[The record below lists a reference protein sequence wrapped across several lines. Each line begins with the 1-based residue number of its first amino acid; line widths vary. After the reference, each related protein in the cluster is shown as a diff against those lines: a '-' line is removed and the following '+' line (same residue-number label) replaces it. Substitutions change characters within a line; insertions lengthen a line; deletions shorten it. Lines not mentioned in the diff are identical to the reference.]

1 MSVLAKTDGEGALP
15 LDGSERRTVP
25 AAGPSAPAAGPSG
38 EVEGGAGSD
47 ESLQRAR
54 EARIALSLTT
64 EPGDPE
70 VGLSVQ
76 RWGAEQ
82 AWRRAKA
89 ASAKARELPAE
100 AVAEQLRR
108 GQAVGARCV
117 IPGDPQWPSQLDDLG
132 AGTPLLLWV
141 RGAPVRSAL
150 LRSVGIVGARS
161 CTRYGREQAET
172 LASDLALRG
181 WSVVSGGAFG
191 IDAAA
196 HLGAMAVGGVTV
208 VVSAAGVDQV
218 YPRAHDR
225 LFGRVIERGAVVSEY
240 PLGAAPLRHR
250 FLARNRLI
258 AALTRGTVIVEAAQR
273 SGARGT
279 AAAASELNR
288 HVMAFP
294 GPVTSDMSVGC
305 HQLIRTA
312 EAVLVCHAGEVIE
325 LLSPLSGESDE
336 VTTGEADR
344 TRELLKLLAAK
355 GPLMDT
361 VIAAA
366 LSGNPDEVT
375 AQLSAMEGQGIL
387 QRHPRGWAVA
397 PAVLERVA
405 HIGW

>member
-1 MSVLAKTDGEGALP
+1 MVVVSALAETD
-15 LDGSERRTVP
+15 DGSLPIEHVAAPGGSALSGGGHDSVDDTTRQKERH
-25 AAGPSAPAAGPSG
+25 
-38 EVEGGAGSD
+38 
-47 ESLQRAR
+47 
-54 EARIALSLTT
+54 ARIALSLTV
-64 EPGDPE
+64 EAGDPE
-70 VGLSVQ
+70 VALSVQ
-76 RWGAEQ
+76 RWGPYE
-82 AWRRAKA
+82 AWERARV
-89 ASAKARELPAE
+89 ASPKARELPTE

-108 GQAVGARCV
+108 GQAIGARCV

-132 AGTPLLLWV
+132 VGVPLLLWV
-141 RGAPVRSAL
+141 RGVDVRTHL
-150 LRSVGIVGARS
+150 LRSVAIVGARS

-181 WSVVSGGAFG
+181 WTVVSGGAFG

-196 HLGAMAVGGVTV
+196 HAGALAVGGVTV

-225 LFGRVIERGAVVSEY
+225 LFTRVIQTGAVVSEY
-240 PLGAAPLRHR
+240 PLGSAPLRHR

-279 AAAASELNR
+279 ASAASALNR

-305 HQLIRTA
+305 HHLIQSA
-312 EAVLVCHAGEVIE
+312 EAVLVSHAGDVIE
-325 LLSPLSGESDE
+325 MLAPLAGDE
-336 VTTGEADR
+336 DPETVGEAER
-344 TRELLKLLAAK
+344 TREVLKLLAAR
-355 GPLMDT
+355 GPLMEAA
-361 VIAAA
+361 IASA
-366 LSGNPDEVT
+366 LCGSPDEVR
-375 AQLSAMEGQGIL
+375 AQLSVLEGRGIL
-387 QRHPRGWAVA
+387 HRQPRGWAVV